1 MGRCKSCAA
10 PITWAKTRTGKS
22 IPLDRDPVPHGNIT
36 IIDHA
41 GDTPIVSVGQLELG
55 EVEHS
60 TFRYQSHFSTCPD
73 AGAHRRRR

>member
-10 PITWAKTRTGKS
+10 PITWAKTRAGKS

-36 IIDHA
+36 VIDLA
-41 GDTPIVSVGQLELG
+41 GPVVAVGQLELG
-55 EVEHS
+55 DVAQS

-73 AGAHRRRR
+73 AGSHRRQR